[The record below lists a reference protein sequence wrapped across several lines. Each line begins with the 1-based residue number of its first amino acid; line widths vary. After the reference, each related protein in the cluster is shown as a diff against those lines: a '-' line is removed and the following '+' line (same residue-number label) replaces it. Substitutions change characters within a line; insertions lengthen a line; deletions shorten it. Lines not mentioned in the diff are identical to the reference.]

1 MKCTQDMRKALIY
14 TPVVFLSV
22 SIALLQPVSIIQS
35 QSVALLPTMID
46 TSSTPLDVTVPTVG
60 GDLLVGSGDFNGDGF
75 RDLLFEKIPADVSS
89 SQEAIDGVTI
99 LFGTPGLTAPGLG
112 APGIAPQSPPNALTF
127 GLGDHTAFGRT
138 LRAESLPALSG
149 GRGNDL
155 ALTEFSGHD
164 YSDRV
169 INAVHIVFGSGQL
182 RPGTTG
188 SLHPDLNLIF
198 LSTVSDFHVVGAADV
213 NGDGVR
219 DLVFITNDRLHY
231 VDRTAPNRVN
241 VLLGPFHSGETIDLR
256 ERRPDIV
263 IVDPQGDLDSATL
276 ADLNGDGISDLL
288 IGRSGIAHIG
298 PGENEIE
305 VLLGSQE
312 LVSHAGTIT
321 LPIPASEGVIITGSR
336 WISTGDF
343 NGDGIDDVVL
353 SDNTAERAAAAV
365 VFGSPEIRGRV
376 IRVDKNQ
383 QDVTIEGFQNALYA
397 QFAGILV
404 ADFNGDGIADILI
417 SALTRPLDGDTG
429 KRISGVYGIL
439 GSRDWKHGDSVDISR
454 FEQDLT
460 ILGTDERSVLLG
472 PVNADVNGDG
482 AADILVGDDF
492 DMTLAGRSPLG
503 RPLHVIFGGQ
513 VMPPAI
519 STATFSKRT
528 LMLTGANFTGAA
540 QIKVNGTMI
549 DRPPVFSPA
558 TGTLIVKGGA
568 AALNLHRG
576 PNQIVVVRR
585 GSESSP
591 FDLER

>member
-1 MKCTQDMRKALIY
+1 MRKAPIY
-14 TPVVFLSV
+14 TRVVFLSI
-22 SIALLQPVSIIQS
+22 SMALLQPAFIIQS

-46 TSSTPLDVTVPTVG
+46 TSSAPLNVTVPTVG

-75 RDLLFEKIPADVSS
+75 GDLLFEKIPADVSS
-89 SQEAIDGVTI
+89 SQEAIEGVTI
-99 LFGTPGLTAPGLG
+99 LFGTPGLVAPGLG
-112 APGIAPQSPPNALTF
+112 APGIAPQSAPNALTF
-127 GLGDHTAFGRT
+127 GLGDQTAFGRT

-169 INAVHIVFGSGQL
+169 INAVH
-182 RPGTTG
+182 
-188 SLHPDLNLIF
+188 PDLTLIF
-198 LSTVSDFHVVGAADV
+198 LSTVSDFHVVGAADI

-219 DLVFITNDRLHY
+219 DLVFITNDRFQY
-231 VDRTAPNRVN
+231 VDRNAPNRVN
-241 VLLGPFHSGETIDLR
+241 ILLGPFHSGETIDLR

-312 LVSHAGTIT
+312 LVSRPGPIT
-321 LPIPASEGVIITGSR
+321 LPIPASEGVLITGSR

-353 SDNTAERAAAAV
+353 SDNSVERAAAAV

-376 IRVDKNQ
+376 IRIDKNQ
-383 QDVTIEGFQNALYA
+383 QDVTIEGLPNDLWA
-397 QFAGILV
+397 QFAQIVV

-417 SALTRPLDGDTG
+417 SALTRPLDGDPG
-429 KRISGVYGIL
+429 KLITAVYGIL
-439 GSRDWKHGDSVDISR
+439 GSPDRKHGDIIDISR

-460 ILGTDERSVLLG
+460 ILGTDQRSVLLG

-482 AADILVGDDF
+482 AADIVVGDDF
-492 DMTLAGRSPLG
+492 DMTLAGRSSSG

-513 VMPPAI
+513 MMPPAI
-519 STATFSKRT
+519 STATFQKRT
-528 LMLTGANFTGAA
+528 LTLTGANLTGAA
-540 QIKVNGTMI
+540 QIRVNGTI
-549 DRPPVFSPA
+549 VDRPPAFSPA
-558 TGTLIVKGGA
+558 TGTLTVKGGA
-568 AALNLHRG
+568 AALHLHSGR
-576 PNQIVVVRR
+576 NQIVVVRR
-585 GSESSP
+585 GTESSP
-591 FDLER
+591 FDLEL